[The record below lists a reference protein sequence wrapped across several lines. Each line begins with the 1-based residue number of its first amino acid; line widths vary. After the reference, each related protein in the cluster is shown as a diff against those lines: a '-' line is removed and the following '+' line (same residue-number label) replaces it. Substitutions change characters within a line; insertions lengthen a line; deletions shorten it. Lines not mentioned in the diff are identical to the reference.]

1 LWQVRR
7 EALIDRVGRETFAA
21 AHRACLA
28 EPAPAA
34 ADGPEPETA
43 DGPEPET
50 ADGPEPETADG
61 PEPETAVL
69 AHAGP
74 PDPKG
79 KFADTARRKHER
91 VPRG

>member
-50 ADGPEPETADG
+50 ADGPEPETA
-61 PEPETAVL
+61 VL

>member
-43 DGPEPET
+43 
-50 ADGPEPETADG
+50 
-61 PEPETAVL
+61 VL

-79 KFADTARRKHER
+79 KFADTARRQHER